1 MGWPMKDIMT
11 VKETILAMRE
21 YMDGINDHDPRVLI
35 AVALHHLVRVR
46 KINKGIRKE
55 LKK

>member
-1 MGWPMKDIMT
+1 MKDIMT